1 MCGMHQGMRLM
12 KGEERLETL
21 GQLEESKLKLLKG
34 LADLP
39 LLVDTLAL
47 QRQKTALEVW
57 LS

>member
-1 MCGMHQGMRLM
+1 MHQGMRLM